1 MTPDPLTV
9 TPETSV
15 FAALHTLDSM
25 RVSSLP
31 VVGKHCLIVQ
41 NVTRDFVIIR

>member
-31 VVGKHCLIVQ
+31 VVGKPWLIAQ
-41 NVTRDFVIIR
+41 NMTRNVVITR